1 MKPPQKSR
9 PRSKKAFGI
18 TILNGSDPRIRRLK
32 RSNFQPTIH
41 GNKFWK
47 SSLLLMDYFRKN
59 NLPRGSRVIE
69 AGCGWGLAGIYLA
82 KKFEASVSS
91 VDADSDVFPFLELH
105 ASINRV
111 EIQTIR
117 AKFEELTGEFLSNI
131 DVLIGSDVC
140 FWDEMVKPVF
150 NLMRRARRHG
160 IKKIVIADPGRSPF
174 RKLSSMA
181 TKELGAQTNDW
192 DTGVRYKAAGQLLVV
207 E

>member
-1 MKPPQKSR
+1 M
-9 PRSKKAFGI
+9 
-18 TILNGSDPRIRRLK
+18 
-32 RSNFQPTIH
+32 
-41 GNKFWK
+41 
-47 SSLLLMDYFRKN
+47 
-59 NLPRGSRVIE
+59 PRGSRVIE

-117 AKFEELTGEFLSNI
+117 AKFEDLTGEFLSNI

-140 FWDEMVKPVF
+140 FWDDMIKPVF

-192 DTGVRYKAAGQLLVV
+192 DTGIRYKAAGQLLVV